1 MKPMGKLSK
10 LLIASTMVGM
20 LSAPA
25 LSDDLTVA
33 SVVFQQDQFFRT
45 IQMGMNAAAESAGAT
60 LLEGNSDSKPEKEI
74 SLIDTYIARGVDAIV
89 ISPVSKVASIPA
101 LKRAKEK
108 GIHIVTYNS
117 TIDDPSIP
125 VSYLNSKQRDLGNT
139 TGMMAAKFITDKMGG
154 SVKVATL
161 GFKALLPEISADRV
175 DGFIEEAEKGG
186 TVDIVSQ
193 QDAWL
198 AEKAVQVA
206 GDIITA
212 NPDITIIY
220 AANEGGTVGAVQ
232 AVRNA
237 GKQGEIFVFGVDG
250 TEQLVG
256 FLLDDDNVLQAV
268 TAQQP
273 YVMGEM
279 AVNAAVAASKGEAV
293 DKTVIVPVLG
303 LSRTDKPAVEE
314 FQEYL
319 RSLK

>member
-1 MKPMGKLSK
+1 MKRTGKLSK
-10 LLIASTMVGM
+10 LLIASTMVGI

-139 TGMMAAKFITDKMGG
+139 TGMMAAKFIADEMGG

-186 TVDIVSQ
+186 NVEIVSQ

-212 NPDITIIY
+212 NPDINIIY

-250 TEQLVG
+250 TEQLVS

-279 AVNAAVAASKGEAV
+279 AVNAAVAASKGETV

-314 FQEYL
+314 FQAYL
-319 RSLK
+319 RSLQ

>member
-1 MKPMGKLSK
+1 MKRMGKLSK
-10 LLIASTMVGM
+10 LLIASTMAGM

-25 LSDDLTVA
+25 LSEDLTVA

-139 TGMMAAKFITDKMGG
+139 TGMMAAKFIADEMGG

-186 TVDIVSQ
+186 TVEIVSQ

-212 NPDITIIY
+212 NPDINIIY

-250 TEQLVG
+250 TEQLVS

-314 FQEYL
+314 FQAYL
-319 RSLK
+319 RSLQ

>member
-1 MKPMGKLSK
+1 MKRMGKLSK
-10 LLIASTMVGM
+10 WLIASTMAGM

-25 LSDDLTVA
+25 LSEDLTVA

-139 TGMMAAKFITDKMGG
+139 TGMMAAKFIADEMGG

-186 TVDIVSQ
+186 TVEIVSQ

-212 NPDITIIY
+212 NPDINIIY

-250 TEQLVG
+250 TEQLVS

-314 FQEYL
+314 FQAYL
-319 RSLK
+319 RSLQ